1 MKKNIIKEVIIVII
15 AMIILMLCLILIDK
29 NVKRNNIETAKMS
42 VDWNTY
48 TCSLYWE

>member
-1 MKKNIIKEVIIVII
+1 MKNIIKEVIIVII
-15 AMIILMLCLILIDK
+15 VMIILMGALILLDK
-29 NVKRNNIETAKMS
+29 SVRRNNMETAKMN

>member
-1 MKKNIIKEVIIVII
+1 MKNIIKEVIIVII
-15 AMIILMLCLILIDK
+15 VMIILMGALILLDK
-29 NVKRNNIETAKMS
+29 NVRRNNMETAKMS

>member
-1 MKKNIIKEVIIVII
+1 MKKLIIYILE
-15 AMIILMLCLILIDK
+15 IILVILIFTLSLILINRRVKAYDK
-29 NVKRNNIETAKMS
+29 ETAKMN